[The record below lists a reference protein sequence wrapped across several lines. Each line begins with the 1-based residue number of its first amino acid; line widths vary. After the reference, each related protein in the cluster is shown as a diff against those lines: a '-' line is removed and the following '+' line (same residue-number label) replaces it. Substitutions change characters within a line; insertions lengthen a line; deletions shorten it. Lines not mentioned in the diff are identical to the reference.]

1 MRLPEICIRRPVL
14 ASMMSLGLVLFGM
27 IGISRLPVRE
37 LPDIDPPIVNVN
49 TVYPGA
55 SAEVVETEIT
65 ERLEEVINTIE
76 GIKTL
81 TSESREQVSSITVQ
95 FVLAR
100 DIDLAAQD
108 VRDRVARAREDLPE
122 EINEPIV
129 AKQDGDARPF
139 LWIALYGERYSTL
152 ELSDIGEEILK
163 DPLQTIRGVSNV
175 ILGGEKRFAIRFWL
189 DSNKMTAHGI
199 TVLDV
204 EAALRSQ
211 NLELPSGRVE
221 NREREMA
228 IQTLGELKT
237 VDEFNRL
244 VIREDGDNL
253 IRLQDIGY
261 AQVGVEDERSV
272 ARYNSKPAVGLGV
285 VKQSKANT
293 IDVANGIKA
302 ELERLKAWIP
312 EGVEFFIAYDESTF
326 VEKAIEEVW
335 RTLFIAF
342 ILVVITIFIFL
353 RNVRSTII
361 PSVAIPVA
369 VTGVFAVLYLLGYS
383 INIVTMMAMVLT
395 IGVVVDDSIVVL
407 ENIYR
412 HVEEGQKP
420 MQAAIEGMK
429 EIVFA
434 VIATTV
440 ALVAVFLPM
449 AFQTS
454 LTGRLFIEFAIALA
468 GAVIISSFVALTL
481 TPMICARVLRPVN
494 NEKHGVLFNLF
505 ERWMGKLSTLYE
517 RALGWSLNHRPT
529 IVVASLI
536 IVGLSGFI
544 YTQLEQDFLPQEDK
558 GRLFCLAIAPEGA
571 TSEYTDRMV
580 RQMEVIMHETPGVG
594 GFFSAVALGRGGPG
608 KASQGLMFVR
618 FQDRKDRDL
627 SVQDIVDGPNGVG
640 ARFFNE
646 VEGAISIPIL
656 PKAIGGG
663 WGQSFQLVLQ
673 HDDLNVLSNYSLELA
688 NRLRKEGFLANV
700 RTQFQLDKPE
710 LRINIDRNRAGV
722 LGVSIR
728 DLSRTLQILFG
739 GQDLSQVQRGG
750 KEYDVIVQLD
760 RESRLTPSDIERL
773 YIRNTEGEL
782 IQLSNV
788 VNLEPG
794 GGPNTIYHYNR
805 SRSATVEGSPM
816 GKPLG
821 TAIDRAMAI
830 VDETMPDG
838 FRYTWAGDAKNMRE
852 STANIYWIMVLA
864 LIVVFMVLAAQFESL
879 LHPLTVMVAVPLA
892 AFGAFGALYLLGW
905 VNYFGVMFYGWA
917 NYAPDPPGFAKLM
930 ANIIPRIPAMNINLF
945 SQIGFLLLIALA
957 TKNSIL
963 LVEFANQQMAKG
975 KDAMEAIK
983 ISGKIRFRPILMTTF
998 STIAGILPI
1007 AIGFGAGA
1015 ESRRPLGVVAVGG
1028 LITSTIFTLL
1038 VVPVV
1043 YSLFGELTRKLRS
1056 RSDEEIPQKVTAGT
1070 VPSVS
1075 TPESKEN

>member
-1 MRLPEICIRRPVL
+1 MKLPEICIKRPVL
-14 ASMMSLGLVLFGM
+14 ASMMNLGLILFGL
-27 IGISRLPVRE
+27 IAISRLPVRE

-65 ERLEEVINTIE
+65 EKLEEVINTTE

-81 TSESREQVSSITVQ
+81 TSESREQVSNITVQ

-139 LWIALYGERYSTL
+139 LWIALFGERYSTL

-163 DPLQTIRGVSNV
+163 DPLQTVRGVSNV

-189 DSNKMTAHGI
+189 DSDKMTAHGI

-204 EAALRSQ
+204 ENALRRQ

-221 NREREMA
+221 NRERELA
-228 IQTLGELKT
+228 IQTLGELRT

-244 VIREDGDNL
+244 IIREDRDNL

-261 AQVGVEDERSV
+261 AEVGVEDERSV

-293 IDVANGIKA
+293 VEVASGIKT
-302 ELERLKAWIP
+302 ELERLKPWLP
-312 EGVEFFIAYDESTF
+312 EGVEFFIAYDESIY

-353 RNVRSTII
+353 RNVRSTFI

-369 VTGVFAVLYLLGYS
+369 VMGCFAVLYFMGFS

-412 HVEEGQKP
+412 HIEEGQKP

-434 VIATTV
+434 VIATTLSL
-440 ALVAVFLPM
+440 AAVFLPM
-449 AFQTS
+449 ALQTS
-454 LTGRLFIEFAIALA
+454 LTGRLFIEFAIALS
-468 GAVIISSFVALTL
+468 GSVIISSFVALTL
-481 TPMICARVLRPVN
+481 TPMISARVLKPVN
-494 NEKHGVLFNLF
+494 REKHGALFNLF
-505 ERWMGKLSTLYE
+505 ERWMEKTTTNYE
-517 RALGWSLNHRPT
+517 RILSLVLRHRPA
-529 IVVASLI
+529 VVIGSLI
-536 IVGLSGFI
+536 IVALSI
-544 YTQLEQDFLPQEDK
+544 LTYMQLEKDFLPEEDK

-618 FQDRKDRDL
+618 FKDRKERDL
-627 SVQDIVDGPNGVG
+627 SVQDIVGAPNGIG

-656 PKAIGGG
+656 PKAISGG

-673 HDDLNVLSNYSLELA
+673 HDDLNALNDYSKVLA
-688 NRLRKEGFLANV
+688 NRLREEGFLGNV

-710 LRINIDRNRAGV
+710 LRIHIDRNRVGA
-722 LGVSIR
+722 LGVSIM

-760 RESRLTPSDIERL
+760 RESRLTPSDVERL
-773 YIRNTEGEL
+773 YIRNTEGQL

-788 VNLEPG
+788 VTLKPG

-805 SRSATVEGSPM
+805 SRSATVEGSPV
-816 GKPLG
+816 GIPLG
-821 TAIDRAMAI
+821 TAIERALDV
-830 VDETMPDG
+830 VDETMPAG
-838 FRYTWAGDAKNMRE
+838 FRYSWAGDAKNMKE
-852 STANIYWIMVLA
+852 TTKDIYWVMLIA
-864 LIVVFMVLAAQFESL
+864 LIVVFMVLASQFESL
-879 LHPLTVMVAVPLA
+879 VHPLTVIVAVPLA
-892 AFGAFGALYLLGW
+892 ALGAFGALYLLSW
-905 VNYFGVMFYGWA
+905 VNFLGEMFYGWA
-917 NYAPDPPGFAKLM
+917 NYAPDPPTFAKVM
-930 ANIIPRIPAMNINLF
+930 AAIIPRIPAMNINLF
-945 SQIGFLLLIALA
+945 SQIGFVLLIALA

-963 LVEFANQQMAKG
+963 LIEFANQQIAKG
-975 KDAMEAIK
+975 KSAMEAIK
-983 ISGKIRFRPILMTTF
+983 ISGKIRLRPILMTTF

-1015 ESRRPLGVVAVGG
+1015 ESRRPLGVVAIGG

-1038 VVPVV
+1038 IVPVV
-1043 YSLFGELTRKLRS
+1043 YTLFSDFTQKIRNRSGEDVS
-1056 RSDEEIPQKVTAGT
+1056 EKVTPGSI
-1070 VPSVS
+1070 PSIP
-1075 TPESKEN
+1075 TPEKEE